1 MNIFVDTSALY
12 AIIDKDDRFHK
23 QAQNR
28 ITKLIG
34 ENNDLLTSNY
44 ILVETI
50 ALLQNRLRFQAAKDF
65 IDQIVPLLS
74 VIWIDRRIHQNGI
87 NRLISKGRKKLS
99 FVDCTSFEIMAVYG
113 ISKVFTYD
121 KHFKQEGFEVLQ

>member
-1 MNIFVDTSALY
+1 MGVFLDTSALY
-12 AIIDKDDRFHK
+12 AIIDKNDRYHK
-23 QAQNR
+23 RAQNR
-28 ITKLIG
+28 IAKLIG
-34 ENNDLLTSNY
+34 ENDDLVTSNY
-44 ILVETI
+44 ILVETL
-50 ALLQNRLRFQAAKDF
+50 ALLQHRLRFQAAKDF

-74 VIWIDRRIHQNGI
+74 VIWIDRRIHLNGI